1 MDAFQRKIFHGGICM
16 RKKSHISLARY
27 LVQNLDDRNLKKHKL
42 AFYLGSILPDCKP
55 SFVYKKH
62 EITGTFE
69 DVKRE
74 IRKLSSDYEKKYKR
88 QKSKY
93 YRNLGQVTH
102 YLADYFTF
110 PHNKIYPGNLKDHC
124 VYEEELKRKLRNY
137 LKSPEVKKD
146 KKLVVDLKTPEALIE
161 FIQKSHD
168 DYLRRKN
175 CVEDDIHSIVA
186 LNHQAVESITE
197 FFYQAKE
204 KHRLK
209 HS

>member
-1 MDAFQRKIFHGGICM
+1 M

-27 LVQNLDDRNLKKHKL
+27 LVQNLDDKNLKKHKL

-62 EITGTFE
+62 EITGTFQ

-74 IRKLSSDYEKKYKR
+74 IEKLSSDHEKKYKR

-124 VYEEELKRKLRNY
+124 VYEEKLKKGLRNY
-137 LKSPEVKKD
+137 LKNPEVQSKEQKNA
-146 KKLVVDLKTPEALIE
+146 DLKTPEALIE
-161 FIQKSHD
+161 FIQKSHEE
-168 DYLRRKN
+168 YLKRKKS
-175 CVEDDIHSIVA
+175 VEDDIQSIVA
-186 LNHQAVESITE
+186 LNHQAVRSIIG

-204 KHRLK
+204 KHQLK

>member
-1 MDAFQRKIFHGGICM
+1 M
-16 RKKSHISLARY
+16 
-27 LVQNLDDRNLKKHKL
+27 
-42 AFYLGSILPDCKP
+42 
-55 SFVYKKH
+55 
-62 EITGTFE
+62 
-69 DVKRE
+69 
-74 IRKLSSDYEKKYKR
+74 
-88 QKSKY
+88 
-93 YRNLGQVTH
+93 
-102 YLADYFTF
+102 
-110 PHNKIYPGNLKDHC
+110 
-124 VYEEELKRKLRNY
+124 YEEELKRKLRNY

>member
-1 MDAFQRKIFHGGICM
+1 MNFKGKIFHGGIFV

>member
-1 MDAFQRKIFHGGICM
+1 M

-74 IRKLSSDYEKKYKR
+74 IKKLSSDHEKKYKK

-124 VYEEELKRKLRNY
+124 VYEEELKKRLRNY
-137 LKSPEVKKD
+137 LKSPEVNNDRK
-146 KKLVVDLKTPEALIE
+146 VIAEPKTPEALIE
-161 FIQKSHD
+161 FIQKSHE

-204 KHRLK
+204 KHQLK

>member
-1 MDAFQRKIFHGGICM
+1 M

-124 VYEEELKRKLRNY
+124 VYEEELKRKLRSY